1 MISCSLNSKYLR
13 GQLIIRIMNT
23 DHLGRFKD
31 KASLEAHSTSPVS
44 QALKKGAA
52 EEESLLVAPEMT
64 IIHPIGGF
72 AQRA

>member
-1 MISCSLNSKYLR
+1 
-13 GQLIIRIMNT
+13 MNT

-31 KASLEAHSTSPVS
+31 KASLEAHSASPVS
-44 QALKKGAA
+44 QALRKGAA